1 MTKELTEA
9 DLTHEQNARLS
20 TSALVLIESIV
31 QVTSDASKGHLTY
44 EEAVARLAGAQA
56 AIARVRL
63 DRAKAISAVE
73 QLSPRSL
80 IEALVRSYLIEH
92 VAPSADTHVTISD
105 DDAVATVIEARLA
118 DLGIWP
124 SGGSS
129 RAVLVDARRMIAARI
144 DGAADDRSALALARR
159 AGIQVAIEIL
169 DGYIRAFGSD
179 EGVVVRGGPDGDY
192 LGEVDP
198 ERVR

>member
-1 MTKELTEA
+1 
-9 DLTHEQNARLS
+9 
-20 TSALVLIESIV
+20 
-31 QVTSDASKGHLTY
+31 
-44 EEAVARLAGAQA
+44 LAGAQA
-56 AIARVRL
+56 AIARARL

-92 VAPSADTHVTISD
+92 VAPSADTHATISD
-105 DDAVATVIEARLA
+105 DDAVATAIEARLA

-129 RAVLVDARRMIAARI
+129 RAVLVDARRMLAARI
-144 DGAADDRSALALARR
+144 EDAVDDPSAALVVWTTALARR
-159 AGIQVAIEIL
+159 AGIQAAIEIL

-179 EGVVVRGGPDGDY
+179 DGVVVRGGPDGDY